1 MFPNFELLRG
11 SQQKRHLVCQDANSA
26 GIIST
31 CRTTPSI
38 GGPRKCLMVEVV
50 IDGNILIKVCD
61 HLCCWSFEISNLR
74 SIPEPEHGNIL
85 AEVGVNF
92 HFQQSGRFQNGLV
105 VHRDLDG
112 YLQVNSNQDNI
123 RSLNAI
129 TWYLKSNGFIGD
141 WLVVPLLTAKG
152 SDCQRR
158 VGLQHWPGTHSTT
171 CQCLAHCSTIFV
183 CHWDRQ
189 KRGPNTNLVGQLL
202 RWVSVSS
209 SAGTGGLCIAMYKN
223 GENLKVFFVK
233 LKKSV
238 L

>member
-1 MFPNFELLRG
+1 MFSKLWFIKGVPAK
-11 SQQKRHLVCQDANSA
+11 QKHPICEDAPSA
-26 GIIST
+26 GMVFT

-61 HLCCWSFEISNLR
+61 HLCCWSFENSNLR

-85 AEVGVNF
+85 AKVGVDF
-92 HFQQSGRFQNGLV
+92 HFQQSGRFQYGLV

-152 SDCQRR
+152 LDCQRR
-158 VGLQHWPGTHSTT
+158 AGLQHWPGTHSTT
-171 CQCLAHCSTIFV
+171 CQCTSSTFFHYISL
-183 CHWDRQ
+183 WLGWSQ
-189 KRGPNTNLVGQLL
+189 KRTQ
-202 RWVSVSS
+202 
-209 SAGTGGLCIAMYKN
+209 YKSLFLSN
-223 GENLKVFFVK
+223 
-233 LKKSV
+233 
-238 L
+238 